1 MDRYPPLDEL
11 LQRVP
16 TVPSTIPS
24 ILAYAIGLI
33 FFLHQ
38 ALVYLD
44 IAVLS
49 PIEVTWN
56 ALVYLTPSALLLSA
70 DRRRELQTP
79 ESTWSQLH
87 AAKSVSLRS
96 MLGLGSRAMM
106 QQIPSGANIVRSMT
120 SAKSK
125 PQSDTPPGLGNWDNS
140 CYQNSVLQGLSAM
153 DSLKPYLSSFSTH
166 ESLPTDST
174 SSSLQD
180 VVQKL
185 NDASHNG
192 THIWTPAKLKSMSSW
207 QQQDAQEYYSKIVDD
222 LEKEASK
229 VFGAAAVKPGLES
242 SEKQKKGDIKEQ
254 MAAPPFSVPLE
265 GLLAQRVA
273 CTRCGFSEGLSM
285 IPFNCLT
292 VPLGSSYEYDLAD
305 CLNEYTHIEDIPE
318 VECAKCTL
326 LKAKTELTR
335 MLPQPDL
342 DSENAD
348 PNVEKAMQLPPAL
361 REKIAERLQAVTE
374 ALAADDFSDKTLKEV
389 CQISKKAHTSSTKT
403 RQAVIGR
410 APRSL
415 VVHINRS
422 VFDEMTGAQKKNYAA
437 VRYPQVLDL
446 GKWMLGSKTSA
457 DGSDDS
463 KTSAEVAIA
472 DASESMLS
480 VNNEREQCLYRLK
493 AVITHYG
500 RHENGHY
507 IAYRQHPPAS
517 RNFDDTAQDAEDSK
531 LEDSKPEDSK
541 REDNKPDD
549 SKLEDRKP
557 TESHANESGKRPWW
571 RLSDEDVST
580 VSDDDVLQQGGVFML
595 FYEREE
601 QPTDAP
607 APTPVVNAAEA
618 QAPDVIALESSTE
631 QNEKSETSEAMVE
644 STGSNDLPDTNEEDA
659 VPTPASEA
667 SISTKK
673 NEEPEA
679 SEAIV
684 ESTSSDDLPVTSTE
698 DVVPTPVNE
707 ASTSTEQI
715 DEQEAS
721 EATIDSTS
729 SSDLP
734 ITSKQEAVATPAS
747 ETSTSTTAE
756 EEESETDNED
766 QQPVEAERPALK
778 ATTQP
783 PMRTARVNSTQS
795 DSGFPSPHR
804 VIAAT

>member
-1 MDRYPPLDEL
+1 MDRYSPLDEL
-11 LQRVP
+11 LRRVP
-16 TVPSTIPS
+16 TVHSTIPS

-49 PIEVTWN
+49 PIEISWN
-56 ALVYLTPSALLLSA
+56 AIVYLTPAVLLLSA
-70 DRRRELQTP
+70 DRRRELHTQR
-79 ESTWSQLH
+79 STWSQVH
-87 AAKSVSLRS
+87 AAKSESLRS
-96 MLGLGSRAMM
+96 MLGMGSRAMM
-106 QQIPSGANIVRSMT
+106 QQLPVGANLVRSIT

-125 PQSDTPPGLGNWDNS
+125 PQSDAPPGLGNWDNS

-153 DSLKPYLSSFSTH
+153 DSLKPYLAAFSKH

-185 NDASHNG
+185 SEASHNG

-229 VFGAAAVKPGLES
+229 VFGAAAVKHGLES
-242 SEKQKKGDIKEQ
+242 SEKKKGDIQEQ
-254 MAAPPFSVPLE
+254 MAAPPHSVPLE

-292 VPLGSSYEYDLAD
+292 VPLGSGYEYDLAD

-326 LKAKTELTR
+326 LKAKTELSR
-335 MLPQPDL
+335 MLPQPE
-342 DSENAD
+342 SET
-348 PNVEKAMQLPPAL
+348 EKADTDGKKSMQLPPAL
-361 REKIAERLQAVTE
+361 REKIAERLKAVTE
-374 ALAADDFSDKTLKEV
+374 ALAADDFSDKTLKET

-422 VFDEMTGAQKKNYAA
+422 VFDEMTGAQRKNYAA

-446 GKWMLGSKTSA
+446 GKWMLGSKAPT
-457 DGSDDS
+457 DGLEDPKSL
-463 KTSAEVAIA
+463 AELAITE
-472 DASESMLS
+472 ASESMLS
-480 VNNEREQCLYRLK
+480 SRTQRDQCLYRLK
-493 AVITHYG
+493 AVVTHYG

-507 IAYRQHPPAS
+507 IAYRQHPRAV
-517 RNFDDTAQDAEDSK
+517 RATDDAAEDV
-531 LEDSKPEDSK
+531 EDGKSEQAQV
-541 REDNKPDD
+541 DD
-549 SKLEDRKP
+549 SDKL
-557 TESHANESGKRPWW
+557 PWW

-580 VSDDDVLQQGGVFML
+580 VSDEDVLQQGGVFML

-601 QPTDAP
+601 QPVDVPATEPINIAAEAP
-607 APTPVVNAAEA
+607 APDVVAT
-618 QAPDVIALESSTE
+618 ESSTNQE
-631 QNEKSETSEAMVE
+631 DELETPQTKVEPSSLPETSQEEAE
-644 STGSNDLPDTNEEDA
+644 
-659 VPTPASEA
+659 PTPASEA
-667 SISTKK
+667 S
-673 NEEPEA
+673 
-679 SEAIV
+679 
-684 ESTSSDDLPVTSTE
+684 
-698 DVVPTPVNE
+698 
-707 ASTSTEQI
+707 ASTTPST
-715 DEQEAS
+715 A
-721 EATIDSTS
+721 A
-729 SSDLP
+729 
-734 ITSKQEAVATPAS
+734 
-747 ETSTSTTAE
+747 STTE
-756 EEESETDNED
+756 EEESETDTED
-766 QQPVEAERPALK
+766 QQPVQDAIPVPKPA
-778 ATTQP
+778 TQP
-783 PMRTARVNSTQS
+783 PMRTARLNSQS
-795 DSGFPSPHR
+795 DAGFPSPHR

>member
-1 MDRYPPLDEL
+1 MDRYSPLDEL
-11 LQRVP
+11 LRRVP
-16 TVPSTIPS
+16 TVHSTIPS
-24 ILAYAIGLI
+24 ILAYAIALI

-49 PIEVTWN
+49 PIEITWN
-56 ALVYLTPSALLLSA
+56 ALVYLTPSVLLLSA
-70 DRRRELQTP
+70 DRRRELHSQQ
-79 ESTWSQLH
+79 STWSQVH
-87 AAKSVSLRS
+87 AAKSESLRS

-106 QQIPSGANIVRSMT
+106 QQLPVGANLVRSIT

-125 PQSDTPPGLGNWDNS
+125 PQSDAPPGLGNWDNS

-153 DSLKPYLSSFSTH
+153 DSLKPYLAAFSKH

-185 NDASHNG
+185 SEASHNG

-229 VFGAAAVKPGLES
+229 VFGAAAVKHGLES
-242 SEKQKKGDIKEQ
+242 SEKKKGDIQEQ
-254 MAAPPFSVPLE
+254 MAAPPHSVPLE

-292 VPLGSSYEYDLAD
+292 VPLGSGYEYDLAD

-326 LKAKTELTR
+326 LKAKTELSR
-335 MLPQPDL
+335 MLPQPE
-342 DSENAD
+342 SETESAD
-348 PNVEKAMQLPPAL
+348 TDGKKTMQLPPAL
-361 REKIAERLQAVTE
+361 REKIAERLKAVTE
-374 ALAADDFSDKTLKEV
+374 ALANDDFSDKTLKEV

-422 VFDEMTGAQKKNYAA
+422 VFDEMTGAQRKNYAA

-446 GKWMLGSKTSA
+446 GKWMLGSKVSA
-457 DGSDDS
+457 DGLEDPKSL
-463 KTSAEVAIA
+463 AELAITE
-472 DASESMLS
+472 ASESMLS
-480 VNNEREQCLYRLK
+480 SRTQRDPCLYRLK
-493 AVITHYG
+493 AVVTHYG

-507 IAYRQHPPAS
+507 IAYRQHPRAVRATDEPAE
-517 RNFDDTAQDAEDSK
+517 DAEDSK
-531 LEDSKPEDSK
+531 SEETP
-541 REDNKPDD
+541 NDD
-549 SKLEDRKP
+549 SGKL
-557 TESHANESGKRPWW
+557 PWW

-580 VSDDDVLQQGGVFML
+580 VSDEDVLQQGGVFML

-601 QPTDAP
+601 QPVGVPAVAP
-607 APTPVVNAAEA
+607 ICDTAEA
-618 QAPDVIALESSTE
+618 QVPDAVDTESSSKQE
-631 QNEKSETSEAMVE
+631 DELETSTSIVEQKSDTILPEAA
-644 STGSNDLPDTNEEDA
+644 EENTE
-659 VPTPASEA
+659 PTPASEA
-667 SISTKK
+667 S
-673 NEEPEA
+673 
-679 SEAIV
+679 V
-684 ESTSSDDLPVTSTE
+684 
-698 DVVPTPVNE
+698 
-707 ASTSTEQI
+707 
-715 DEQEAS
+715 
-721 EATIDSTS
+721 
-729 SSDLP
+729 
-734 ITSKQEAVATPAS
+734 
-747 ETSTSTTAE
+747 STTASTTNSTTE
-756 EEESETDNED
+756 EEESETDTED
-766 QQPVEAERPALK
+766 HQPVQDTTPVPK
-778 ATTQP
+778 PTTQP
-783 PMRTARVNSTQS
+783 PMRTARLNSQS

-804 VIAAT
+804 VVAAT

>member
-11 LQRVP
+11 LRRVP
-16 TVPSTIPS
+16 TVHSTIPS
-24 ILAYAIGLI
+24 ILAYAIALV

-49 PIEVTWN
+49 PIEITWN
-56 ALVYLTPSALLLSA
+56 ALVYLTPSVLLLSA
-70 DRRRELQTP
+70 DRRRELHSQQ
-79 ESTWSQLH
+79 STWSQVH
-87 AAKSVSLRS
+87 AAKSESLRS

-106 QQIPSGANIVRSMT
+106 QQLPVGANLVRSIT

-125 PQSDTPPGLGNWDNS
+125 PQSDAPPGLGNWDNS

-153 DSLKPYLSSFSTH
+153 DSLKPYLAAFSQH

-185 NDASHNG
+185 SEASHNG

-229 VFGAAAVKPGLES
+229 VFGAAAVKHGLES
-242 SEKQKKGDIKEQ
+242 SEKKKGDIQEQ
-254 MAAPPFSVPLE
+254 MAAPPHSVPLE

-292 VPLGSSYEYDLAD
+292 VPLGSGYEYDLAD

-326 LKAKTELTR
+326 LKAKTELSR
-335 MLPQPDL
+335 MLPQPE
-342 DSENAD
+342 SETGNAD
-348 PNVEKAMQLPPAL
+348 TDGKKTMQLPPAL
-361 REKIAERLQAVTE
+361 REKIAERLKAVTE
-374 ALAADDFSDKTLKEV
+374 ALANDDFSDKTLKEV

-422 VFDEMTGAQKKNYAA
+422 VFDEMTGAQRKNYAA

-446 GKWMLGSKTSA
+446 GKWMLGSKVSA
-457 DGSDDS
+457 DGLEDPKSL
-463 KTSAEVAIA
+463 AELAITE
-472 DASESMLS
+472 ASESMLS
-480 VNNEREQCLYRLK
+480 SRTQRDQCLYRLK
-493 AVITHYG
+493 AVVTHYG

-507 IAYRQHPPAS
+507 IAYRQHPRAVRATDEPAE
-517 RNFDDTAQDAEDSK
+517 DTEDSK
-531 LEDSKPEDSK
+531 SEET
-541 REDNKPDD
+541 PDD
-549 SKLEDRKP
+549 D
-557 TESHANESGKRPWW
+557 SGKLPWW

-580 VSDDDVLQQGGVFML
+580 VSDEDVLQQGGVFML

-601 QPTDAP
+601 QPVGVPAVAP
-607 APTPVVNAAEA
+607 ICNTAEA
-618 QAPDVIALESSTE
+618 QVPDVVATEPSSE
-631 QNEKSETSEAMVE
+631 QEDELETSTSIVEPKSDTILPEAA
-644 STGSNDLPDTNEEDA
+644 EENTE
-659 VPTPASEA
+659 PTPASEA
-667 SISTKK
+667 SVSTT
-673 NEEPEA
+673 N
-679 SEAIV
+679 
-684 ESTSSDDLPVTSTE
+684 STTTS
-698 DVVPTPVNE
+698 
-707 ASTSTEQI
+707 
-715 DEQEAS
+715 
-721 EATIDSTS
+721 
-729 SSDLP
+729 
-734 ITSKQEAVATPAS
+734 
-747 ETSTSTTAE
+747 TAE
-756 EEESETDNED
+756 EEESETDTED
-766 QQPVEAERPALK
+766 HQPVQDTMPVSKPA
-778 ATTQP
+778 TQP
-783 PMRTARVNSTQS
+783 PMRTARLNSQS
-795 DSGFPSPHR
+795 DTGFPSPHR

>member
-11 LQRVP
+11 LRRVP
-16 TVPSTIPS
+16 TVHSTIPS
-24 ILAYAIGLI
+24 ILAYAIALV

-49 PIEVTWN
+49 PIEITWN
-56 ALVYLTPSALLLSA
+56 ALVYLTPSVLLLSA
-70 DRRRELQTP
+70 DRRRELHSQQ
-79 ESTWSQLH
+79 STWSQVH
-87 AAKSVSLRS
+87 AAKSESLRS

-106 QQIPSGANIVRSMT
+106 QQLPVGANLVRSIN

-125 PQSDTPPGLGNWDNS
+125 PQSDAPPGLGNWDNS

-153 DSLKPYLSSFSTH
+153 DSLKPYLAAFSQH

-185 NDASHNG
+185 SEASHNG

-229 VFGAAAVKPGLES
+229 VFGAAAVKHGLES
-242 SEKQKKGDIKEQ
+242 SEKKKGDIQEQ
-254 MAAPPFSVPLE
+254 MAAPPHSVPLE

-292 VPLGSSYEYDLAD
+292 VPLGSGYEYDLAD

-326 LKAKTELTR
+326 LKAKTELSR
-335 MLPQPDL
+335 MLPQPE
-342 DSENAD
+342 SETGNAD
-348 PNVEKAMQLPPAL
+348 TDGKKTMQLPPAL
-361 REKIAERLQAVTE
+361 REKIAERLKAVTE
-374 ALAADDFSDKTLKEV
+374 ALANDDFSDKTLKEV

-422 VFDEMTGAQKKNYAA
+422 VFDEMTGAQRKNYAA

-446 GKWMLGSKTSA
+446 GKWMLGSKVSA
-457 DGSDDS
+457 DGLEDPKSL
-463 KTSAEVAIA
+463 AELAITE
-472 DASESMLS
+472 ASESMLS
-480 VNNEREQCLYRLK
+480 SRTQRDQCLYRLK
-493 AVITHYG
+493 AVVTHYG

-507 IAYRQHPPAS
+507 IAYRQHPRAVRATDEPAE
-517 RNFDDTAQDAEDSK
+517 DTEDSK
-531 LEDSKPEDSK
+531 SEET
-541 REDNKPDD
+541 PDD
-549 SKLEDRKP
+549 D
-557 TESHANESGKRPWW
+557 SGKLPWW

-580 VSDDDVLQQGGVFML
+580 VSDEDVLQQGGVFML

-601 QPTDAP
+601 QPVGVPAVAP
-607 APTPVVNAAEA
+607 ICNTAEA
-618 QAPDVIALESSTE
+618 QVPDVVATEPSSE
-631 QNEKSETSEAMVE
+631 QEDELETSTSIVEPKSDTILPEAA
-644 STGSNDLPDTNEEDA
+644 EENTE
-659 VPTPASEA
+659 PTPASEA
-667 SISTKK
+667 SVSTT
-673 NEEPEA
+673 N
-679 SEAIV
+679 
-684 ESTSSDDLPVTSTE
+684 STTTS
-698 DVVPTPVNE
+698 
-707 ASTSTEQI
+707 
-715 DEQEAS
+715 
-721 EATIDSTS
+721 
-729 SSDLP
+729 
-734 ITSKQEAVATPAS
+734 
-747 ETSTSTTAE
+747 TAE
-756 EEESETDNED
+756 EEESETDTED
-766 QQPVEAERPALK
+766 HQPVQDTMPVSKPA
-778 ATTQP
+778 TQP
-783 PMRTARVNSTQS
+783 PMRTARLNSQS
-795 DSGFPSPHR
+795 DTGFPSPHR

>member
-1 MDRYPPLDEL
+1 MDRYSPLDEL
-11 LQRVP
+11 LRRVP
-16 TVPSTIPS
+16 TVHSTIPS
-24 ILAYAIGLI
+24 ILAYAIGLV

-49 PIEVTWN
+49 PIEITWN
-56 ALVYLTPSALLLSA
+56 AIVYLTPAVLLLSA
-70 DRRRELQTP
+70 DRRRELHTQQ
-79 ESTWSQLH
+79 STWSQVH
-87 AAKSVSLRS
+87 AAKSESLRS

-106 QQIPSGANIVRSMT
+106 HQLPVGANLVRSMT

-125 PQSDTPPGLGNWDNS
+125 PQSDAPPGLGNWDNS

-153 DSLKPYLSSFSTH
+153 ESLKPYLAAFSKH

-185 NDASHNG
+185 SEASHNG

-229 VFGAAAVKPGLES
+229 VFGAAAVKHGLES
-242 SEKQKKGDIKEQ
+242 SEKKKGDIQEQ
-254 MAAPPFSVPLE
+254 MAAPPHSVPLE

-292 VPLGSSYEYDLAD
+292 VPLGSGYEYDLAD

-326 LKAKTELTR
+326 LKAKTELSR
-335 MLPQPDL
+335 MLPLPE
-342 DSENAD
+342 SETENAD
-348 PNVEKAMQLPPAL
+348 TDGKKIMQLPPAL
-361 REKIAERLQAVTE
+361 REKIAERLKAVTE
-374 ALAADDFSDKTLKEV
+374 ALAADDFSDKTLKET

-422 VFDEMTGAQKKNYAA
+422 VFDEMTGAQRKNYAA

-446 GKWMLGSKTSA
+446 GKWMLGSKVSA
-457 DGSDDS
+457 NGSEDPKS
-463 KTSAEVAIA
+463 LAGIAIA
-472 DASESMLS
+472 EASESMLS
-480 VNNEREQCLYRLK
+480 SRNQRDQCLYRLK
-493 AVITHYG
+493 AVVTHYG

-507 IAYRQHPPAS
+507 IAYRQHPRAI
-517 RNFDDTAQDAEDSK
+517 RATDDAAEDVEDSK
-531 LEDSKPEDSK
+531 SEELQV
-541 REDNKPDD
+541 DD
-549 SKLEDRKP
+549 SGKL
-557 TESHANESGKRPWW
+557 PWW

-580 VSDDDVLQQGGVFML
+580 VSDEDVLQQGGVFML

-601 QPTDAP
+601 QPVDAP
-607 APTPVVNAAEA
+607 ATEPVNVAAET
-618 QAPDVIALESSTE
+618 QVPDAVATESSTKQE
-631 QNEKSETSEAMVE
+631 EELETPQTTVE
-644 STGSNDLPDTNEEDA
+644 PSSLLETPEENA
-659 VPTPASEA
+659 EPTPASEA
-667 SISTKK
+667 SVSTT
-673 NEEPEA
+673 P
-679 SEAIV
+679 
-684 ESTSSDDLPVTSTE
+684 STA
-698 DVVPTPVNE
+698 
-707 ASTSTEQI
+707 ASTT
-715 DEQEAS
+715 
-721 EATIDSTS
+721 
-729 SSDLP
+729 
-734 ITSKQEAVATPAS
+734 
-747 ETSTSTTAE
+747 E
-756 EEESETDNED
+756 EEESETDTED
-766 QQPVEAERPALK
+766 PQPLQDAIPVPKPA
-778 ATTQP
+778 TQP
-783 PMRTARVNSTQS
+783 PMRTARLNSQS
-795 DSGFPSPHR
+795 DAGFPSPHR

>member
-1 MDRYPPLDEL
+1 MDRYQPLDEL
-11 LQRVP
+11 LRRVP
-16 TVPSTIPS
+16 TVHSTVPS
-24 ILAYAIGLI
+24 ILAYAIGTI

-38 ALVYLD
+38 VLVYLD

-56 ALVYLTPSALLLSA
+56 ALVYLTPSILLLSA
-70 DRRRELQTP
+70 DRRRELHTQR
-79 ESTWSQLH
+79 SSWSQIH
-87 AAKSVSLRS
+87 AAKSESLRG
-96 MLGLGSRAMM
+96 MLGIGSRAMM
-106 QQIPSGANIVRSMT
+106 QQLPVGANIVRSMT

-125 PQSDTPPGLGNWDNS
+125 PQSDAPPGLGNWDNS
-140 CYQNSVLQGLSAM
+140 CYQNSVLQGLSSM
-153 DSLKPYLSSFSTH
+153 DSLKPYLAAFSKH

-229 VFGAAAVKPGLES
+229 VFGAAAVKHGLES
-242 SEKQKKGDIKEQ
+242 SEKKRGDIKEQ

-292 VPLGSSYEYDLAD
+292 VPLGSSQEYDLAD

-326 LKAKTELTR
+326 LKAKTELSR
-335 MLPQPDL
+335 MLPKPE
-342 DSENAD
+342 SETETTD
-348 PNVEKAMQLPPAL
+348 TDGKKAMQLPPAL
-361 REKIAERLQAVTE
+361 QEKIAERLQAVTE
-374 ALAADDFSDKTLKEV
+374 ALAADDFSDKTLKET

-446 GKWMLGSKTSA
+446 GKWMLGSKK
-457 DGSDDS
+457 SDDGLEEPQ
-463 KTSAEVAIA
+463 ALADLAITE
-472 DASESMLS
+472 ASESMLS
-480 VNNEREQCLYRLK
+480 SRTERDQCLYRLK

-517 RNFDDTAQDAEDSK
+517 RASNDTIEDGEERKS
-531 LEDSKPEDSK
+531 EDGKPE
-541 REDNKPDD
+541 ELQTDD
-549 SKLEDRKP
+549 CGTL
-557 TESHANESGKRPWW
+557 PWW

-580 VSDDDVLQQGGVFML
+580 VTDQDVLQQGGVFML

-601 QPTDAP
+601 QSEDVSDVAP
-607 APTPVVNAAEA
+607 ACNIAEA
-618 QAPDVIALESSTE
+618 QVPDVTASELSTE
-631 QNEKSETSEAMVE
+631 QTDELETPRSMVG
-644 STGSNDLPDTNEEDA
+644 STSSSSLPETPQGDA
-659 VPTPASEA
+659 VPTSAS
-667 SISTKK
+667 
-673 NEEPEA
+673 
-679 SEAIV
+679 
-684 ESTSSDDLPVTSTE
+684 
-698 DVVPTPVNE
+698 E
-707 ASTSTEQI
+707 ASTSTA
-715 DEQEAS
+715 AS
-721 EATIDSTS
+721 TA
-729 SSDLP
+729 P
-734 ITSKQEAVATPAS
+734 
-747 ETSTSTTAE
+747 STTTE
-756 EEESETDNED
+756 EEESETDTED
-766 QQPVEAERPALK
+766 QPVQETMPAAK
-778 ATTQP
+778 PATQP
-783 PMRTARVNSTQS
+783 PMRTARLNSQS
-795 DSGFPSPHR
+795 DAGFPSPHR